1 MIAAQFLKRAQ
12 GFLQSADFFPR
23 AASLQAQTF
32 DNLSQINHAPPLFV
46 IEFVPEGLYRTRNE
60 F

>member
-23 AASLQAQTF
+23 AASLQAQTL
-32 DNLSQINHAPPLFV
+32 DNLSQINHAPPSV
-46 IEFVPEGLYRTRNE
+46 IEFVPEGLYRTRNG